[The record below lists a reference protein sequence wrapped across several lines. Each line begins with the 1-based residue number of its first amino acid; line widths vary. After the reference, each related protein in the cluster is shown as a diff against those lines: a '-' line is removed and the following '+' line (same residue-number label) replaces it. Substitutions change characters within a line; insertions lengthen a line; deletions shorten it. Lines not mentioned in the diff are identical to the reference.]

1 MGGEGSTQHMIITMR
16 NNLNML
22 RRKSMFKRER
32 TFLSVKKEYYKASK
46 GKIASKKLT
55 KEELLLI
62 RNKVIANRRSESIR
76 TWLIFFV
83 IVISIIVLGIYI
95 LNR

>member
-22 RRKSMFKRER
+22 RKKSMFKRER
-32 TFLSVKKEYYKASK
+32 SFLNVKKEYYKASK

-62 RNKVIANRRSESIR
+62 
-76 TWLIFFV
+76 
-83 IVISIIVLGIYI
+83 
-95 LNR
+95 

>member
-1 MGGEGSTQHMIITMR
+1 
-16 NNLNML
+16 
-22 RRKSMFKRER
+22 MFKRKR
-32 TFLSVKKEYYKASK
+32 SFLNVKKEYYKASK

-62 RNKVIANRRSESIR
+62 RNKVIANRRKENIR
-76 TWLIFFV
+76 AWLIFFV

-95 LNR
+95 LNK